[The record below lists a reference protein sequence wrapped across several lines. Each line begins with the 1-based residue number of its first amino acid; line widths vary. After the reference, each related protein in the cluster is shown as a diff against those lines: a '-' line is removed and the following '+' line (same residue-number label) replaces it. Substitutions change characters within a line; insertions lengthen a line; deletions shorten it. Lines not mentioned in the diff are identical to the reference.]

1 MPFNFIKL
9 LTVLSL
15 NIIVFSGCQKEPS
28 EKPLPNAAYPTI
40 YPKVINQ
47 QDWDAKNTAFQ
58 ELNIHENLMLNQ
70 QGFLEGKV
78 SYEADSLTLETVI
91 GEVQELISHYSVY
104 MGIPSGQTFDL
115 GNELLTNHPF
125 LVPQGST
132 SISNYFSFIDLI
144 KETDDWEDFKEEF
157 LNPKFYLKQRTLEG
171 QQFLGPDLFF
181 DFDETNQT
189 IYISG
194 NWLPVAFKPENEI
207 YSKSDATAIAYRILL
222 EETGQD
228 FWERKHT
235 WNFRKVFVWA
245 ADNENRRICE
255 CWQLVTNI
263 SEYELFYL
271 YIDTQTGEIIRQY
284 RNWVMM

>member
-1 MPFNFIKL
+1 MPFNSKNL
-9 LTVLSL
+9 LTVFSLS
-15 NIIVFSGCQKEPS
+15 IIVLAGCRKEPL
-28 EKPLPNAAYPTI
+28 EKPLPGAEYPTI
-40 YPKVINQ
+40 YPKLLNTQV
-47 QDWDAKNTAFQ
+47 WEVKNAAFQ
-58 ELNIHENLMLNQ
+58 EINIHENLKLNQ
-70 QGFLEGKV
+70 QGFLEGEV
-78 SYEADSLTLETVI
+78 SYAADSLTLEKVV
-91 GEVQELISHYSVY
+91 GEVQELISRYSVY

-115 GNELLTNHPF
+115 GNELLANNPF

-157 LNPKFYLKQRTLEG
+157 QNPKFYLEQRTLEG
-171 QQFLGPDLFF
+171 QKFLGPDLFF

-189 IYISG
+189 IHISG

-207 YSKSDATAIAYRILL
+207 YSKGDATAIAYRILL

-235 WNFRKVFVWA
+235 WNFRKVFVLA

-255 CWQLVTNI
+255 CWQLVTSI
-263 SEYELFYL
+263 SDSELFYL
-271 YIDTQTGEIIRQY
+271 YIDTQTGEIIKQY
-284 RNWVMM
+284 SRGLMI

>member
-1 MPFNFIKL
+1 MTCSSKKL
-9 LTVLSL
+9 LAVIFLS
-15 NIIVFSGCQKEPS
+15 IIVFAGCQKEPL
-28 EKPLPNAAYPTI
+28 EKPLPGAEYPTI
-40 YPKVINQ
+40 YPKLLNTQNWEI
-47 QDWDAKNTAFQ
+47 KNATFQ
-58 ELNIHENLMLNQ
+58 EVNIHENLMLNQ

-78 SYEADSLTLETVI
+78 SYEADSLTLETV
-91 GEVQELISHYSVY
+91 VQEALGLISRYSVF

-115 GNELLTNHPF
+115 ENELLTNNPF
-125 LVPQGST
+125 LVPIGTT
-132 SISNYFSFIDLI
+132 SISNYFNFIDLI

-157 LNPKFYLKQRTLEG
+157 RNPKFYLKQRTLEG
-171 QQFLGPDLFF
+171 QQFLGPDLIF

-189 IYISG
+189 IHISG
-194 NWLPVAFKPENEI
+194 NWLPMAFKPENEI

-235 WNFRKVFVWA
+235 WNFRKVFVLA

-255 CWQLVTNI
+255 CWQLVTKI
-263 SEYELFYL
+263 SEYEHFYI

-284 RNWVMM
+284 SRWVMM